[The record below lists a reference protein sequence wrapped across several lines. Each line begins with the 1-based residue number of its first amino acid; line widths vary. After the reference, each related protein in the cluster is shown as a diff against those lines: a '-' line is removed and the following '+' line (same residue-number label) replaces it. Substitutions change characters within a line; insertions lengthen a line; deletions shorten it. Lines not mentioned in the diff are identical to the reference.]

1 MIDPADFKQELQE
14 IAAESIGWTPLQV
27 GAYLHVGSE
36 ETEKCETIE
45 VVGIPAAEMQGL
57 TVLLVY

>member
-1 MIDPADFKQELQE
+1 MHEADFLAELVE
-14 IAAESIGWTPLQV
+14 IEADSIGWIPLQV

-36 ETEKCETIE
+36 ETEIIE
-45 VVGIPAAEMQGL
+45 VVGIPTAEMQGL